1 VPPVNNPQVDNEQLQ
16 APNLEVLLF
25 IYMVFSVV

>member
-16 APNLEVLLF
+16 APNLEVFLF
-25 IYMVFSVV
+25 YMVFSVV